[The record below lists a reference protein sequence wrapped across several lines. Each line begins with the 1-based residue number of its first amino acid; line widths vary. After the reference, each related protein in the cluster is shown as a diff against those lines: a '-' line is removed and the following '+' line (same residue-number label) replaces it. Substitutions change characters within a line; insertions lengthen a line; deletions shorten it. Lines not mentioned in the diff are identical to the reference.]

1 MGKKI
6 SMPLSQM
13 KMDQKGI
20 IVQITGGRG
29 FNSRLAAMGIRIGHE
44 VTKVS
49 SMLMA
54 GPVVVRVGNTEIAL
68 GFGMA
73 QKIIVEVT
81 E

>member
-73 QKIIVEVT
+73 QKIIVEVN

>member
-1 MGKKI
+1 MGEKKTL
-6 SMPLSQM
+6 PLSQM
-13 KMDQKGI
+13 KTDQKGVI
-20 IVQITGGRG
+20 IQIAGGRG
-29 FNSRLAAMGIRIGHE
+29 FSSRLESMGMRVGHE

-54 GPVVVRVGNTEIAL
+54 GPVVVKAGNSEIAL

-73 QKIIVEVT
+73 QKIIVEVN

>member
-1 MGKKI
+1 MGKKMTL
-6 SMPLSQM
+6 SLSQM
-13 KMDQKGI
+13 KTGQKGVV
-20 IVQITGGRG
+20 VQVAGGRG
-29 FNSRLAAMGIRIGHE
+29 FNSRLESMGMRVGHE

-54 GPVVVRVGNTEIAL
+54 GPVIVKAGNTEIAL

-73 QKIIVEVT
+73 QKIIVEVN

>member
-1 MGKKI
+1 MGKKM
-6 SMPLSQM
+6 SLPLSQM
-13 KMDQKGI
+13 KTGQKGV
-20 IVQITGGRG
+20 IVQVAGGRG
-29 FNSRLAAMGIRIGHE
+29 LNSRLEAMGMRVGHE

-73 QKIIVEVT
+73 QKIIVEVS

>member
-6 SMPLSQM
+6 TLSLSQM
-13 KMDQKGI
+13 KTGQKG
-20 IVQITGGRG
+20 VVSKITGGRG
-29 FNSRLAAMGIRIGHE
+29 LNSRLEVMGIRIGHE
-44 VTKVS
+44 VTKIS

-54 GPVVVRVGNTEIAL
+54 GPVVLKVGNTEIAL

-73 QKIIVEVT
+73 QKIIVEVD

>member
-1 MGKKI
+1 MGKK
-6 SMPLSQM
+6 MTLPLGQM
-13 KMDQKGI
+13 KMNQKGI
-20 IVQITGGRG
+20 IVQIAEGRG
-29 FNSRLAAMGIRIGHE
+29 FNSRLAAMGIRIGNE

-54 GPVVVRVGNTEIAL
+54 GPIVVRVGNTEIAL

-73 QKIIVEVT
+73 QKIIVEVN

>member
-1 MGKKI
+1 MAL
-6 SMPLSQM
+6 PLSQM
-13 KMDQKGI
+13 KTGQKGVVI
-20 IVQITGGRG
+20 QIAGGRG
-29 FNSRLAAMGIRIGHE
+29 LNSRLAALGIRIGHE

-54 GPVVVRVGNTEIAL
+54 GPVVVKVGNTEIAL

-73 QKIIVEVT
+73 QKIIVEVN

>member
-1 MGKKI
+1 MVKKRTLF
-6 SMPLSQM
+6 LSQM
-13 KMDQKGI
+13 KTGQKGVVI
-20 IVQITGGRG
+20 QIAGGRG
-29 FNSRLAAMGIRIGHE
+29 FNSRLAAMGIRIGNE

-54 GPVVVRVGNTEIAL
+54 GPVVVKAGNTEIAL

-73 QKIIVEVT
+73 QKIIVEVD

>member
-1 MGKKI
+1 
-6 SMPLSQM
+6 MPLSQM
-13 KMDQKGI
+13 KSDQKGV
-20 IVQITGGRG
+20 IVQIAGERG
-29 FNSRLAAMGIRIGHE
+29 FNSRLESMGMRVGHE

-54 GPVVVRVGNTEIAL
+54 GPVVVKTGNTEIAL

-73 QKIIVEVT
+73 QKIIVEVN